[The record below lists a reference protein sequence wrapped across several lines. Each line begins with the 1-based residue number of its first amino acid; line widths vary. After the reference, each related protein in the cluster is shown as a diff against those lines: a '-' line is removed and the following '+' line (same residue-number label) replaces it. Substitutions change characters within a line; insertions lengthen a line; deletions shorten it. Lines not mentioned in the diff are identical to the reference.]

1 MTFLLNFKKLDLTRV
16 GGRFNKLEW
25 INEKKIQLLKFKGKF
40 HDKNKTKGKEKEE
53 EEEDKFLTNFFPS
66 SLFSKLIIY

>member
-1 MTFLLNFKKLDLTRV
+1 MNQWKKNAIIKV
-16 GGRFNKLEW
+16 PNS
-25 INEKKIQLLKFKGKF
+25 KGKF

>member
-1 MTFLLNFKKLDLTRV
+1 MNQWKENAIIKV
-16 GGRFNKLEW
+16 PNS
-25 INEKKIQLLKFKGKF
+25 KGKF
-40 HDKNKTKGKEKEE
+40 HDKNKTKGKEKEKEE